1 MPIPSFSDTLDGT
14 LGLGI
19 TIIHDG
25 DIFPSD
31 DDSFLGLDMKK
42 MNAELKATTKVDDI
56 EFMPAEPPKEDI
68 SFKQFLLSKQN
79 AKQNGHTA

>member
-25 DIFPSD
+25 DIFSSD
-31 DDSFLGLDMKK
+31 DDTSLDLDMKK
-42 MNAELKATTKVDDI
+42 MNAELKQNTKLDDI
-56 EFMPAEPPKEDI
+56 EFMDAEAPKEDI
-68 SFKQFLLSKQN
+68 SFKQFLKSRQSGHLSS
-79 AKQNGHTA
+79 

>member
-25 DIFPSD
+25 DIFSSD
-31 DDSFLGLDMKK
+31 DDSSRDLDIKK
-42 MNAELKATTKVDDI
+42 MNDELKQNTKLDDI
-56 EFMPAEPPKEDI
+56 EFMPAEAPKDDI
-68 SFKQFLLSKQN
+68 SFKQFLKSKQS
-79 AKQNGHTA
+79 GHLF

>member
-19 TIIHDG
+19 TIVHDG
-25 DIFPSD
+25 DIFSPEENPYLS
-31 DDSFLGLDMKK
+31 LDMKQ
-42 MNAELKATTKVDDI
+42 MNDELKSASTVDNI
-56 EFMPAEPPKEDI
+56 EFMPAEAPKEDI

-79 AKQNGHTA
+79 GHIA

>member
-25 DIFPSD
+25 DIFSSD
-31 DDSFLGLDMKK
+31 DETSSDLDMKK
-42 MNAELKATTKVDDI
+42 MNAELKQNTKLDDI
-56 EFMPAEPPKEDI
+56 EFMPSEAPKEDI
-68 SFKQFLLSKQN
+68 SFIQFLKSKQS
-79 AKQNGHTA
+79 GHLPS

>member
-25 DIFPSD
+25 DIFSYD
-31 DDSFLGLDMKK
+31 DDSSRDLDMKK
-42 MNAELKATTKVDDI
+42 MNAELKQNTKLDEI
-56 EFMPAEPPKEDI
+56 EFMDADAPKEDI
-68 SFKQFLLSKQN
+68 SFNQFLKSKQS
-79 AKQNGHTA
+79 GHLSS